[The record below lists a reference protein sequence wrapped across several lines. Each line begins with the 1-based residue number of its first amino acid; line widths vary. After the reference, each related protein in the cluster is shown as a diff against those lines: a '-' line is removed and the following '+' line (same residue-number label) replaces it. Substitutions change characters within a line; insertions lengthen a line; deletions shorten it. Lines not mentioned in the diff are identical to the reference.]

1 MNPYF
6 EETICTMKIAIS
18 FLLAASLL
26 TGCKKAIEEK
36 KADLVIQA
44 MTNGQWII
52 TNFVHNG
59 TIITTDFY
67 GYKFQY
73 YSDKTVDALKNGL
86 LEKKG
91 TWDGDASTMTTWA
104 NFTDVT
110 NPLLLINGSWNIE
123 NSGWTHVVAS
133 QNING
138 ETKTMRLDKL

>member
-1 MNPYF
+1 
-6 EETICTMKIAIS
+6 MKK
-18 FLLAASLL
+18 LLFCFAALL
-26 TGCKKAIEEK
+26 LFSAGCKKAIEQK

-59 TIITTDFY
+59 NTITTDFY

-73 YSDKTVDALKNGL
+73 YADKTVDALKNGL

-104 NFTDVT
+104 NFTDAAS
-110 NPLLLINGSWNIE
+110 PLSLINGSWHIDD
-123 NSGWTHVVAS
+123 SGWTHVVAS
-133 QNING
+133 QNLGG